1 MQNWYEEFLNVMD
14 SDTPKETTGTCV
26 GAVNHTNQT
35 FMNLCMSTN
44 EWIISQTVMNQHTK
58 QN

>member
-44 EWIISQTVMNQHTK
+44 E
-58 QN
+58 